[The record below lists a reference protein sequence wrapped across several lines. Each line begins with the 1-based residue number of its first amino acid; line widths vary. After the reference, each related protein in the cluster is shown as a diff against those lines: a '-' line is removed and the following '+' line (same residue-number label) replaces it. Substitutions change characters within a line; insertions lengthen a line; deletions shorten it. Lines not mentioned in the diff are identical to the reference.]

1 MVSCAAG
8 PCPDDKKIMSTTEV
22 DLSEIPAVSLRR
34 VWQLTLK
41 AWPFMRPLVK
51 HLLILGGFILFM
63 TLVLAGVA
71 LVGTD
76 LFNNKILVGDKL
88 QPLQAV
94 VLFVDDSYV
103 GSDIEDNVNL
113 KDTLTAEQRGVVR
126 DRFMIWIVMLC
137 LLFIPMGAALI
148 YYNIWIWQMI
158 NQNLR
163 VAMMTKAEHLSLNFH
178 AQSRVGDAIFRIYK
192 DSSTITSLVQEAIIG
207 PVTGIYFILVGLAF
221 VAFFDP
227 RVAVAVIFI
236 FIPMIFLTAWLTP
249 LIRYRALENRV
260 ANSDLTSRLQET
272 MKALR
277 VVKANQGERRIL
289 DRFHADSQRA
299 LDAALFL
306 RLMIV
311 VLNVVVATSATV
323 LLLVTEY
330 LVVGWVL
337 EERETFM
344 GAAVVTIIGYAIWN
358 MGAFQDFRGRL
369 TSSTY
374 TAGSLITRW
383 ALLQD
388 LFIGL
393 ERAFYLL
400 DLKADIVD
408 PEYPLGFPTPIK
420 SVEWRDA
427 YYAYQQEQPV
437 LAGVNLR
444 AEVGSITAIIGSSGA
459 GKSTLMSLLLRLYDP
474 DDGQI
479 SINNTDLRDLRI
491 EDIRSNTAI
500 ALQKNVLFA
509 GTVADN
515 IGYATKNA
523 SRKEIEEAARIAC
536 ADQFIAELE
545 SGYDTELGERG
556 GKLSTGQRQRVS
568 LARAIVRNT
577 PILILDEPT
586 ASLDAETELAVMRNL
601 GEWGADKIV
610 FLITHRLPTIRN
622 ADQIVFL
629 EHGKVIEAGSHEN
642 LVENDG
648 RYSKFLAASQVSALS
663 LVSHDYE

>member
-8 PCPDDKKIMSTTEV
+8 PCPNDKKIMSTTEV
-22 DLSEIPAVSLRR
+22 DLSDIPPVSLRR

-88 QPLQAV
+88 QPLQAA

-601 GEWGADKIV
+601 GEWGTDKIV

>member
-1 MVSCAAG
+1 
-8 PCPDDKKIMSTTEV
+8 
-22 DLSEIPAVSLRR
+22 
-34 VWQLTLK
+34 
-41 AWPFMRPLVK
+41 
-51 HLLILGGFILFM
+51 
-63 TLVLAGVA
+63 
-71 LVGTD
+71 
-76 LFNNKILVGDKL
+76 
-88 QPLQAV
+88 
-94 VLFVDDSYV
+94 
-103 GSDIEDNVNL
+103 
-113 KDTLTAEQRGVVR
+113 
-126 DRFMIWIVMLC
+126 
-137 LLFIPMGAALI
+137 
-148 YYNIWIWQMI
+148 
-158 NQNLR
+158 
-163 VAMMTKAEHLSLNFH
+163 
-178 AQSRVGDAIFRIYK
+178 
-192 DSSTITSLVQEAIIG
+192 
-207 PVTGIYFILVGLAF
+207 
-221 VAFFDP
+221 
-227 RVAVAVIFI
+227 
-236 FIPMIFLTAWLTP
+236 MIFLTAWLTP

-289 DRFHADSQRA
+289 DRFHSDSQRA
-299 LDAALFL
+299 LDAALFF

-337 EERETFM
+337 GERETFM

-369 TSSTY
+369 ASSTY

-408 PEYPLGFPTPIK
+408 PEHPLDFPTPIK

-427 YYAYQQEQPV
+427 YYGYQQEQPV

-479 SINNTDLRDLRI
+479 SINNTDLRDLSI
-491 EDIRSNTAI
+491 KDIRSNTAI
-500 ALQKNVLFA
+500 ALQKNVLFS
-509 GTVADN
+509 GTVAEN

-523 SRKEIEEAARIAC
+523 SRKEIEEAARVAC

-601 GEWGADKIV
+601 GEWGTDKIV

-642 LVENDG
+642 LVANDG

-663 LVSHDYE
+663 LVSHDHE